1 MFDVL
6 HYLDGHGRDP
16 FQKWLDSLT
25 DRQAKIAVIR
35 RIGRTRAG
43 LAGDHRP
50 LREGI
55 QELRIDV
62 GKGYRVYFSYVGE
75 AVILLKTEISLWR

>member
-6 HYLDGHGRDP
+6 HYLG
-16 FQKWLDSLT
+16 
-25 DRQAKIAVIR
+25 
-35 RIGRTRAG
+35 
-43 LAGDHRP
+43 GDHRP

-62 GKGYRVYFSYVGE
+62 GKAYRVYFAYVGE
-75 AVILLKTEISLWR
+75 AVILLTCGGSKQTQDRVISLAIKIAA